1 MKLNKF
7 VIIILASITV
17 FASSCGSDTKKIN
30 DTDNTDNLHNNAEDA
45 EKKDTVEKT
54 NKYENELGQALD
66 KNGKFITGCPS
77 HKEMIGS
84 KGDKCPKCN
93 YMTMMPITWSLQGID
108 TVRVTS
114 LSDYNPPVIK

>member
-7 VIIILASITV
+7 TIAVLASIAI
-17 FASSCGSDTKKIN
+17 FASSCGSDNKKMK
-30 DTDNTDNLHNNAEDA
+30 DTHNEVHNHAEDVVN
-45 EKKDTVEKT
+45 KDTVKKM

-84 KGDKCPKCN
+84 KGDKCPKCG
-93 YMTMMPITWSLQGID
+93 YMKMLPITWSLEGVD
-108 TVRVTS
+108 TLRVTS
-114 LSDYNPPVIK
+114 LPDYNPPVVK